1 MPLDQSITALVHFD
15 TAPFPYDGLIPATAE
30 ISPNE
35 PFLDISANG
44 RRGHTSTRAGPLWED
59 QHYSDDRT
67 LLFMPGGFDPQR
79 PATLV
84 VFFHGNDSTLER
96 DVIGRQRVHAQVE
109 ASGLNAIL
117 AAPQFAFDA
126 PDSSAGGFWR
136 PQAFRL
142 WLTEVA
148 EKLAAQLGDDSLTAR
163 FQALPVLLVAYSGG
177 YNPAAYALTVGRADD
192 RICGVVLLDGL
203 YGEEEKF
210 ADWIEQRRTAF
221 FVSAFT
227 DSSAANNELLQS
239 LLQPRGIAFTR
250 ASGDPRLTPR
260 TATFLAVDDAAH
272 DDFVT
277 RAWRD
282 NPIQWL
288 LNQLAGQN
296 YCAD

>member
-1 MPLDQSITALVHFD
+1 MPLDQSITALIHFD

-35 PFLDISANG
+35 PFFDIADNG
-44 RRGHTSTRAGPLWED
+44 QRGHTSSRAGPLWED
-59 QHYSDDRT
+59 QHYFDDRT
-67 LLFMPGGFDPQR
+67 LLFVPGGFDPQR

-96 DVIGRQRVHAQVE
+96 DVIGRQRVHVQVE

-136 PQAFRL
+136 RQAFRL
-142 WLTEVA
+142 WLGEVA
-148 EKLAAQLGDDSLTAR
+148 EKLAAQLGDARLAAR
-163 FQALPVLLVAYSGG
+163 FDALPVLLVAYSGG
-177 YNPAAYALTVGRADD
+177 YNPAAYALSVGRAGD
-192 RICGVVLLDGL
+192 RICGVVLLDAL

-210 ADWIEQRRTAF
+210 ADWLARRPAAF
-221 FVSAFT
+221 FISAFT
-227 DSSAANNELLQS
+227 ESSAANNESLQS
-239 LLQPRGIAFTR
+239 LLAARGIAFTR
-250 ASGDPRLTPR
+250 ATGDPRLRPR
-260 TATFLAVDDAAH
+260 AATFLAVDGAAH

-288 LNQLAGQN
+288 LSQLAEQDR
-296 YCAD
+296 CAG